1 MVYYNFVMLYA
12 RNGALVFEYRSK
24 FGLPPELDGF
34 DKKDQKGE
42 FKYVPFDGPSII
54 ICKNPERNISLLM
67 ADPDDIMLL
76 ADMNQSLSAVASIE
90 TLIQLIQKMK
100 KLLPTLTLIAM
111 TGWCHA
117 AVTPK
122 QVAINKGTVF
132 TINLAGGKG
141 HVKIPAGALVD
152 VVSAREDRIVL
163 KRGNA
168 TAEVPMA
175 DTDYISRND
184 ELVQQEA
191 AKIEAS
197 RKAAEIEDARIAAD
211 AENKR
216 RQEEAERAAARNMS
230 AQDYLNAPEKYN
242 GKQITLLVSSVK
254 RQKTDHRLNL
264 KNIFGKASGFTDTWA
279 EFIEFTAFTVKKNE
293 PDWHINVL
301 VSVNKVSDFAAKY
314 GGANRYEN
322 YQIISNEMT
331 GIFFLFNHDCY
342 LIIP

>member
-1 MVYYNFVMLYA
+1 
-12 RNGALVFEYRSK
+12 
-24 FGLPPELDGF
+24 
-34 DKKDQKGE
+34 
-42 FKYVPFDGPSII
+42 
-54 ICKNPERNISLLM
+54 
-67 ADPDDIMLL
+67 
-76 ADMNQSLSAVASIE
+76 
-90 TLIQLIQKMK
+90 MK
-100 KLLPTLTLIAM
+100 KLLPTLTFIAM

-117 AVTPK
+117 AATPK
-122 QVAINKGTVF
+122 QVAINKETVF
-132 TINLAGGKG
+132 TINLASGKG
-141 HVKIPAGALVD
+141 QIKIPAGALVD

-211 AENKR
+211 AENR
-216 RQEEAERAAARNMS
+216 RKQEEAERAAARNMS
-230 AQDYLNAPEKYN
+230 AQDYLNAPEKHN

-254 RQKTDHRLNL
+254 REKTDFRLNL
-264 KNIFGKASGFTDTWA
+264 KNIFGKARGFTDTWA
-279 EFIEFTAFTVKKNE
+279 EFIEFTAFTVQKNK
-293 PDWHINVL
+293 PDGRIDVL
-301 VSVNKVSDFAAKY
+301 VNVNKVSDFAAKY
-314 GGANRYEN
+314 GGESRYEN
-322 YQIISNEMT
+322 YQIVSNEMT